1 MENKVDKYGNKVFKT
16 VTYRGV
22 TIDFYDDDNGQST
35 YFYYKDELYNCGT
48 YNFGYEDEMHYIVD
62 CDLDYVA
69 EVRLK
74 NYYTIIYCKKD
85 AVHTFWFR
93 RKGGAD
99 EPIAETNDL
108 EKAVMLAKD
117 DLERFYKFIEER
129 YKK

>member
-1 MENKVDKYGNKVFKT
+1 MKEKTDKYGNKVFKT
-16 VTYRGV
+16 VTYRGA

-74 NYYTIIYCKKD
+74 NYYTIIYHKKGTT
-85 AVHTFWFR
+85 HTFWFHR
-93 RKGGAD
+93 RSGVG
-99 EPIAETNDL
+99 EPIAETNNL
-108 EKAVMLAKD
+108 EEAVTLAKD
-117 DLERFYKFIEER
+117 DLKRFYKFIEER
-129 YKK
+129 SKK